1 MANTARKDEKVNF
14 SEIVIDGIQ
23 KNRKILVITGIVI
36 IVLIVGFV
44 AGLSIRDSLEAN
56 AISKIEAFNERYEA
70 LRFDIND
77 PSKEEEVNTLVDE
90 LSAYTPKAF
99 GYSAVRAYMLTASI
113 QADRKNWQE
122 AKTAWAEAARK
133 GGGKSYLVPVSL
145 FNAGVAAEE
154 AGDIEEA
161 ITYYTE
167 VLTFAD
173 FFPQPAKAQ
182 FSIGRLREEQQNK
195 EAAIAAYRELIE
207 KWPTETI
214 WINLANSRIIALS
227 GLNS

>member
-1 MANTARKDEKVNF
+1 MANTEEKKEKVNF
-14 SEIVIDGIQ
+14 SEIIIDGIQ
-23 KNRKILVITGIVI
+23 KNRKILITTGIVI
-36 IVLIVGFV
+36 IVLLIGF
-44 AGLSIRDSLEAN
+44 ATGLSIRDSLVAGG
-56 AISKIEAFNERYEA
+56 ISKIEAFNERYEA
-70 LRFDIND
+70 LRFDLND
-77 PSKEEEVNTLVDE
+77 PSKEEEVNTLVGE

-133 GGGKSYLVPVSL
+133 GGKSYLVPVSL

-161 ITYYTE
+161 ITYYTK
-167 VLTFAD
+167 VLAFAD
-173 FFPQPAKAQ
+173 SFPQPAKAQ